1 MLNFRDDNA
10 GYIARNFKEPVTID
24 VARDESKQLIPADSK
39 LLVTYRSGSTIEVD
53 LYRSETLKT
62 RFGEDAWHGGGPGD
76 FIVMYRVEG
85 GTVKSLAH
93 VNDECAVTSWEMN
106 HGEIRLRFIRCSHI
120 AT

>member
-39 LLVTYRSGSTIEVD
+39 LFVTYRSGSTIEVD

-85 GTVKSLAH
+85 GTVKS
-93 VNDECAVTSWEMN
+93 
-106 HGEIRLRFIRCSHI
+106 III
-120 AT
+120 ATGNNP